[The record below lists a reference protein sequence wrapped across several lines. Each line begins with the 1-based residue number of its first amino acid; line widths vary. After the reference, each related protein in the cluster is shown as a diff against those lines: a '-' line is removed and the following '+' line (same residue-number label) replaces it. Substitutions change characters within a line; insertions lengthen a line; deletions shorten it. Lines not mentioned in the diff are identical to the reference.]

1 MMWCCEGL
9 DDVAVLKT
17 GLPKRKEA
25 PVLESTGT
33 GRPQVVAVDRRHV
46 NLRTMTVAEKAPKF
60 RAFVASATGERVA
73 TGVSSSGDS
82 R

>member
-25 PVLESTGT
+25 PALFVRGPE
-33 GRPQVVAVDRRHV
+33 GRRLSPWNDVVSIKG
-46 NLRTMTVAEKAPKF
+46 L
-60 RAFVASATGERVA
+60 
-73 TGVSSSGDS
+73 
-82 R
+82 